1 MGVSAS
7 EPVTTCLLSE
17 QVRACACV
25 RIGVQ
30 CKQSTQAIEW
40 FDCVFREIGKI
51 VFVEL
56 TDAEE
61 YLD

>member
-1 MGVSAS
+1 MCA
-7 EPVTTCLLSE
+7 
-17 QVRACACV
+17 RACAYV
-25 RIGVQ
+25 GIGVE
-30 CKQSTQAIEW
+30 CKPSTQAIEW

-61 YLD
+61 CLD

>member
-1 MGVSAS
+1 MCV
-7 EPVTTCLLSE
+7 C
-17 QVRACACV
+17 VRACACV

-30 CKQSTQAIEW
+30 CKPSTQAIEW